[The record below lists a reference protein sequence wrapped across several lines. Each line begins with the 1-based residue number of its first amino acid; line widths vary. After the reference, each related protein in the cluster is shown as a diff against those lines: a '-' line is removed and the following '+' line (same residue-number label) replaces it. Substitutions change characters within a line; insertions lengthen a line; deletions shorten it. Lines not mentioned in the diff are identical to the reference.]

1 MECHRSVL
9 GPVLFIIFINDLE
22 CLIKSS
28 VVRFVADDTKICNRI
43 FTELDSEELQRDLN
57 TVMEWLR
64 KNNMKLHEHKFEL
77 MVHGASLNLLLEE
90 LPFTN
95 DLWSYQVSGDRVL
108 RPSNELS
115 DLGVNVK
122 GDLSWVLQ
130 IQLVTTKAQLMAA
143 WVLSVFKSREENV
156 MVPLYKSDS

>member
-1 MECHRSVL
+1 M
-9 GPVLFIIFINDLE
+9 LFIIFINDLE

-28 VVRFVADDTKICNRI
+28 VVRFFADDTKICNRI

-57 TVMEWLR
+57 TVMEWSR

-122 GDLSWVLQ
+122 EICHWFFKFNSLPLKLS
-130 IQLVTTKAQLMAA
+130 
-143 WVLSVFKSREENV
+143 
-156 MVPLYKSDS
+156 